1 MNPKLIKFFHA
12 ATPSAQLVADPQALQ
27 LSALKRG
34 FIIHPDILNETVR
47 AFVDAETI
55 DPNATF
61 YRTWEDV
68 VSKDRFTLFWDQ
80 ILHYASTYGTEFSG
94 PAYVPNEGAEAPDFT
109 KYTVISLISE
119 EDLFL
124 GAGGCCT
131 PVPP

>member
-12 ATPSAQLVADPQALQ
+12 ATSSAKPVADPQALQ

-68 VSKDRFTLFWDQ
+68 VSKDRFTLFC
-80 ILHYASTYGTEFSG
+80 
-94 PAYVPNEGAEAPDFT
+94 AE
-109 KYTVISLISE
+109 
-119 EDLFL
+119 
-124 GAGGCCT
+124 
-131 PVPP
+131 